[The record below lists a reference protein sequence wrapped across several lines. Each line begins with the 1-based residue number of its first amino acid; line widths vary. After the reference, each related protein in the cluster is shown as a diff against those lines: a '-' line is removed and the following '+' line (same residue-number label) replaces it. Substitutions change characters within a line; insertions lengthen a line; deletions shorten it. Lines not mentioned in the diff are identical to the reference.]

1 MSRQS
6 DSLLVFTE
14 RQKHPTRK
22 HGNFI
27 AAATLT
33 AMALFGLTSTVAAHA
48 AEPGKAI
55 PMPQAHVYIYT
66 VRWVSREGG
75 PAKAYKKFG
84 ESYGFEP
91 STIVVKQGEEVT
103 LTFRNLEGGP
113 DDLHTFTLPAY
124 NIDRSI
130 PPLQT
135 VNVIFKADKAGVF
148 PFHCDNHK
156 PWMSG
161 ELIVLPAP
169 AT

>member
-1 MSRQS
+1 MSHQT
-6 DSLLVFTE
+6 DSLSASAE
-14 RQKHPTRK
+14 QQRHPTHK
-22 HGNFI
+22 HANAI
-27 AAATLT
+27 AVMALAAVALLGLT
-33 AMALFGLTSTVAAHA
+33 AMSAQA
-48 AEPGKAI
+48 AESMGT
-55 PMPQAHVYIYT
+55 MSTPQAHVYIYT
-66 VRWVSREGG
+66 VRWVSKEGG

-84 ESYGFEP
+84 ETYGFEP
-91 STIVVKQGEEVT
+91 STIVVTQGEKVI

-124 NIDRSI
+124 DIDRSI

-161 ELIVLPAP
+161 ELIVLPAQS
-169 AT
+169 T

>member
-6 DSLLVFTE
+6 DNLLVFTE
-14 RQKHPTRK
+14 RQKHSTRK
-22 HGNFI
+22 HGYV
-27 AAATLT
+27 AAAMTLAATALLGLT
-33 AMALFGLTSTVAAHA
+33 AMSAQATAPRT
-48 AEPGKAI
+48 EMPK
-55 PMPQAHVYIYT
+55 PQAHVYIYT
-66 VRWVSREGG
+66 VRWVSRESG

-91 STIVVKQGEEVT
+91 STIVVTQGEEVT

>member
-1 MSRQS
+1 MSRQT
-6 DSLLVFTE
+6 DSLLVFAE
-14 RQKHPTRK
+14 RQQYPARK
-22 HGNFI
+22 HGNVI
-27 AAATLT
+27 AVIALVATALLGLT
-33 AMALFGLTSTVAAHA
+33 AISAHA
-48 AEPGKAI
+48 AESMGA
-55 PMPQAHVYIYT
+55 MSTPQAHVYIYT
-66 VRWVSREGG
+66 VRWVSKEGG
-75 PAKAYKKFG
+75 PVKAYKKFG

-91 STIVVKQGEEVT
+91 STIVVTQGEKVI

-124 NIDRSI
+124 DIDRSI

-161 ELIVLPAP
+161 ELIVLPAR
-169 AT
+169 TH

>member
-1 MSRQS
+1 MSRQT
-6 DSLLVFTE
+6 DNLLASTE
-14 RQKHPTRK
+14 QQKHPTCK
-22 HGNFI
+22 HGNVI
-27 AAATLT
+27 VVLTLAATALLGLT
-33 AMALFGLTSTVAAHA
+33 AISAQA
-48 AEPGKAI
+48 AEPRTTMPK
-55 PMPQAHVYIYT
+55 PQAHVYVYT

-91 STIVVKQGEEVT
+91 STIVVTQGEKVI
-103 LTFRNLEGGP
+103 LTFRNLEGGS

-130 PPLQT
+130 PPLRT

-161 ELIVLPAP
+161 QLIVLPAG
-169 AT
+169 AA